1 MFLFFLF
8 YPKSLKFRKKS
19 EPCEPLYRRYLVYNV
34 LNLQRHVPAFRHT
47 ALKLFFFFNQQLVF
61 KRSAQIRRHTVLHAE
76 NRFIY
81 ICQLSP
87 AFFVFEFFYSQ
98 KGLGLGLETHSRSAG
113 SRLIGSSLV
122 ILANIASY
130 LGQISSHFGSVKI
143 CACLQ
148 KLAWNVLCIT
158 V

>member
-1 MFLFFLF
+1 MSILCFTAINKRWDLGCMKNDSNSKPKTWVLFLFFLF

-34 LNLQRHVPAFRHT
+34 LNLQRHVPAFLRT
-47 ALKLFFFFNQQLVF
+47 ALKLFFFFNQQLVL

-87 AFFVFEFFYSQ
+87 AFFVFEFFYRQ

-113 SRLIGSSLV
+113 SRLIGS
-122 ILANIASY
+122 
-130 LGQISSHFGSVKI
+130 
-143 CACLQ
+143 
-148 KLAWNVLCIT
+148 
-158 V
+158 